1 MDSGTAVGARLIDAR
16 GALVGEPSGA
26 RERGLMVRAHR
37 NHPDSRRLAA
47 LAQAVAAGK
56 LTIPIAK
63 RLPLAQI
70 QEAHTLVE
78 QGAGGKVVVRIR

>member
-1 MDSGTAVGARLIDAR
+1 LMRAVLLTGYGGVDKLELGNVPEPVA
-16 GALVGEPSGA
+16 GPGE
-26 RERGLMVRAHR
+26 VKV
-37 NHPDSRRLAA
+37 RLAA

-70 QEAHTLVE
+70 REAHTLVE
-78 QGAGGKVVVRIR
+78 QGADGKVVLRIR